1 MEGKTI
7 ECDKKNA
14 RISSLGDPGPLRL
27 NAVASDFHK
36 QLVVGLGFGQR
47 ESLIQDG
54 SDCAESKQ
62 RERERERERE
72 DSGGTTHFSRKTWP

>member
-14 RISSLGDPGPLRL
+14 RFFELRRSGPLRL
-27 NAVASDFHK
+27 NAVASDLHK
-36 QLVVGLGFGQR
+36 QFVVGLGFGQR
-47 ESLIQDG
+47 EGLSQDG

-62 RERERERERE
+62 RERERRFRRDHSFLQKNVAVE
-72 DSGGTTHFSRKTWP
+72 